1 MFETHCQ
8 PIFGASMLTQRAV
21 CAAPAPRRA
30 SPTPRSCEVRKPKA
44 AARAAGRRRSLGVQR
59 GKRFKNAGF
68 SMDMKG
74 VTSISAIWRRTSFD
88 SFDTMPCGWS
98 DSKIS
103 VCIHTYLHIYLYIIY
118 IVGISNIAS
127 CIFQLNLSGFRRQ
140 SLLCC
145 AKSRGVW
152 CLKAPCAICDQPQAA
167 QQED

>member
-103 VCIHTYLHIYLYIIY
+103 VCIHTSTYISLYNLYSWHFQHSFLHFSAQP
-118 IVGISNIAS
+118 VWFSKAISAV
-127 CIFQLNLSGFRRQ
+127 
-140 SLLCC
+140 LCQV
-145 AKSRGVW
+145 SRGLVLEGPM
-152 CLKAPCAICDQPQAA
+152 CHL
-167 QQED
+167 